1 MHDHTTKAV
10 ATLESE
16 APLIKAVDTLEAET
30 ILTKAVV
37 ATLEH
42 VGTLDV
48 MRVAIGE
55 ESNGAITRPGEDQV
69 PTTGDTL
76 DCDGGRDGVA
86 EVPTCTASL
95 ILHRLLSCSALSCTE
110 RPIPR
115 SQANLRCQPAY
126 TYGCA
131 SGSAPC
137 SSALYPRLLIAPPLI
152 RPGTSRYLTCQPMLA
167 LHRLSYPAPPGSS

>member
-30 ILTKAVV
+30 ILTKAV
-37 ATLEH
+37 AAAPEH

-48 MRVAIGE
+48 MRVTVGE

-76 DCDGGRDGVA
+76 DRDGGRDGVA

-95 ILHRLLSCSALSCTE
+95 ILHRL
-110 RPIPR
+110 
-115 SQANLRCQPAY
+115 
-126 TYGCA
+126 
-131 SGSAPC
+131 
-137 SSALYPRLLIAPPLI
+137 
-152 RPGTSRYLTCQPMLA
+152 
-167 LHRLSYPAPPGSS
+167 SYPAPPYPAPPSLSRAPRLTCAASLRTRIVVPQAQPHAPRHYTRGSL